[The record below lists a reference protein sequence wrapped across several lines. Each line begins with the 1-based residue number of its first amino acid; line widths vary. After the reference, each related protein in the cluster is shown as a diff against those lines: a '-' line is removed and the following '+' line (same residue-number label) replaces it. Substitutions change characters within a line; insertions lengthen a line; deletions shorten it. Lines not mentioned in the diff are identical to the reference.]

1 MAHPKR
7 NLFTVLG
14 WIVWKALALIGLPI
28 ARKKLDERRS
38 NRSSLR
44 RGRR

>member
-14 WIVWKALALIGLPI
+14 WVVWKALALIGLPI
-28 ARKKLDERRS
+28 AKKKLDDRRTS
-38 NRSSLR
+38 R
-44 RGRR
+44 RGLRGGNR